1 MAVISDWDRTTSSDW
16 EFLAGRLSYDATNDW
31 IENNNGYGTTAQYT
45 VDGTTAD
52 DPVVELG
59 DDEVAGR
66 LVVGHRFLLEQDP
79 ALGEGGDEGS
89 DGAHVAG
96 AGRAHTEAGGHRR
109 TLRRWAAPGAGVN
122 QGSPM

>member
-52 DPVVELG
+52 LKVTATFYNAIDNTANSVNPAMFLRHNAATGDPFASSGIRVVWLNDSNSLG
-59 DDEVAGR
+59 INSTSACGNN
-66 LVVGHRFLLEQDP
+66 L
-79 ALGEGGDEGS
+79 S
-89 DGAHVAG
+89 
-96 AGRAHTEAGGHRR
+96 T
-109 TLRRWAAPGAGVN
+109 
-122 QGSPM
+122 